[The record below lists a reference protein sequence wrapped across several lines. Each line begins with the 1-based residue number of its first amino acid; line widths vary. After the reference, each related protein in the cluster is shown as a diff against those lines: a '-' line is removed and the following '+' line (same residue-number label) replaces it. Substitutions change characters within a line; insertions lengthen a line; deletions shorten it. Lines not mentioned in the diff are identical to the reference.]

1 MWKPFLRS
9 MTMMPSCCHQ
19 EELQLQAGGAIREFY
34 KTYYADPSQ
43 LLSEDFSSTSL
54 VLRDDLAVETAEYSG
69 DADRG
74 EKGKVRFQGKNLVVW
89 KRQKN
94 GSWKIFRDMWSSS
107 ASQ

>member
-1 MWKPFLRS
+1 
-9 MTMMPSCCHQ
+9 MMPSCCHQ